1 MSKEILDLVDVI
13 EDPMLFNKIPKNINS
28 TYKFLGKEWN
38 IPFAAISSLCI
49 GIASTVTGTIL
60 NNNPMAVE
68 AIKATSTLINS
79 VKTAS
84 DTIFNNLYYNKILIV
99 ELDFLKTIIN
109 NFQIYYDA
117 LSNFSE
123 YYNIDIY
130 NLHQYNEYIN
140 HVFLFL
146 NEFRLAGPIYILKL
160 TSPEKYRLYIK
171 DLLYWHDIFYTQML
185 STYKLANESI
195 NNIKNM
201 SVKQRSNAINL
212 LRTQLSNNKDIFQIP
227 NSTF

>member
-1 MSKEILDLVDVI
+1 
-13 EDPMLFNKIPKNINS
+13 
-28 TYKFLGKEWN
+28 
-38 IPFAAISSLCI
+38 
-49 GIASTVTGTIL
+49 
-60 NNNPMAVE
+60 MAVE